1 MTLRITIQEE
11 GARRALDRVELPVPT
26 PPPAGPDGGFWKWV
40 GPLPSADVDLGSGLT
55 LVLRVIQSDSV
66 AARERLR
73 GGNNGHPA
81 AAPVPTPMPRPVD
94 SVRCPKCGKGLNG
107 KQGIAPHLR
116 ACDPKPKV
124 TKSPTISCPT
134 CAKEFPSAMSLGPH
148 RRMAHGYKSGNP
160 RARKD
165 TTPSTPEERQEGGL
179 KGVLAEL
186 ARTIFVASE
195 GGPEEVDDRR
205 AIGIAQIIGKKFRPA
220 GRGAEFGGP
229 WAYDS
234 DLSDEERTEL
244 HVLDGRLMAHRIV
257 GRGRG
262 REHFW
267 VLKTDGVPK
276 GDAVVEVAPAVEA

>member
-1 MTLRITIQEE
+1 MTLRITIQET
-11 GARRALDRVELPVPT
+11 GTRRALDHVELPVPT

-66 AARERLR
+66 AAREGLR
-73 GGNNGHPA
+73 RDNNGHA
-81 AAPVPTPMPRPVD
+81 IVAPPPTPKPRPAD

-116 ACDPKPKV
+116 SCDPKPKV

-134 CAKEFPSAMSLGPH
+134 CAKEFPSANSLGPH

-160 RARKD
+160 RARKG
-165 TTPSTPEERQEGGL
+165 TTTSTPEEDRGNGP
-179 KGVLAEL
+179 KGDLAEL
-186 ARTIFVASE
+186 AQSVFAASE
-195 GGPEEVDDRR
+195 GGPEEVDERR
-205 AIGIAQIIGKKFRPA
+205 AIGIAQIIGKRFRPA

-234 DLSDEERTEL
+234 DLSDEERAEL

-257 GRGRG
+257 GRGRA

-267 VLKTDGVPK
+267 VLKTEGVAK
-276 GDAVVEVAPAVEA
+276 GDTVVEVAPAVEA